1 MQAFD
6 KGAAIYNRDVAA
18 NTDELEGDRG
28 SDRGQYRN
36 GEP

>member
-6 KGAAIYNRDVAA
+6 KGAAVYDLAVAA
-18 NTDELEGDRG
+18 DTDEPEGDRG
-28 SDRGQYRN
+28 SDWSQYRH